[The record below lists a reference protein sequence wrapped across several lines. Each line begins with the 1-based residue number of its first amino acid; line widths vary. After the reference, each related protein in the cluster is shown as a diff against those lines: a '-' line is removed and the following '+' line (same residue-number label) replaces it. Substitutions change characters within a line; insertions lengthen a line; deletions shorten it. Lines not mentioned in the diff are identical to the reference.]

1 MKNAIQDYIASLNWG
16 YRVSLREKNVKY
28 LNAYGEFVGPH
39 KLKVSVCDKRGAVS
53 QLYCACGT
61 STKYGILVLY
71 VRYLH
76 LL

>member
-39 KLKVSVCDKRGAVS
+39 KLKVSLVTIIV
-53 QLYCACGT
+53 LYRSC
-61 STKYGILVLY
+61 IVRVVLVLSVEVLVLCVGHSY
-71 VRYLH
+71 
-76 LL
+76 